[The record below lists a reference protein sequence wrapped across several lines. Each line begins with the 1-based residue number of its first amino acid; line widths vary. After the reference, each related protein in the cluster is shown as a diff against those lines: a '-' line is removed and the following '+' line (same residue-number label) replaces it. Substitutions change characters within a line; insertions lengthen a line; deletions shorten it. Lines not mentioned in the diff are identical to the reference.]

1 MIRKIL
7 IANRGEIAVRIIR
20 TCREMGIRTVV
31 VYSEPDAQSLAVEM
45 ADEAVAIGGHSP
57 TESYLSIPK
66 ILEAARRTGADAVH
80 PGFGFLAENA
90 AFGYAVLAANLIWIG
105 PSPSSIE
112 AMADKRFAKTMLQ
125 GVPFVPGYIEADQS
139 NEAFIQAAAAIGY
152 PIMVKAAAG
161 GGGKGMRLVH
171 RAEDLADAL
180 DSARREAAQAFSND
194 SLMLERALL
203 NPRHIEVQVFGDQMG
218 NVIAIGERECSIQR
232 RHQKI
237 VEETPSTALDPDLRQ
252 RIQITAVSIAR
263 QIGYYSAGTLEFLL
277 DEDGSFY
284 FMEMNTRLQV
294 EHPVTEMVY
303 GIDLVRWQILV
314 AEGASLTDLTAGLT
328 LEPNGHAIEVRVYAE
343 DPSNDFLP
351 VTGQIAYFAP
361 AQHVRTDTGIRTGD
375 VISPYYDP
383 MIAKVIAH
391 APTRSAA
398 IRRLEYALGEMS
410 LLGLTNNIAYLRRVL
425 LSPAHLAGRISTRF
439 VQEHANL
446 LPDER
451 DVPFVALAAAALA
464 RGGANAWRNFP
475 NRPVRHTFAQ
485 GETRILVLLEKSGDG
500 FNVTA
505 GDQTS
510 FIRLL
515 KSMPPHFVLELDGL
529 RQNVLVI
536 SSGDRTWVQTI
547 DRTLSLS
554 WVDPMPATSSED
566 SAAGSLRAPMP
577 GKIIQVLVSDGDTVQ
592 TGDTLMILEA
602 MKMEHRISAPYSGQ
616 VERINY
622 ATGDAVQADEILL
635 ALVPLDKPPS

>member
-1 MIRKIL
+1 
-7 IANRGEIAVRIIR
+7 
-20 TCREMGIRTVV
+20 
-31 VYSEPDAQSLAVEM
+31 
-45 ADEAVAIGGHSP
+45 
-57 TESYLSIPK
+57 
-66 ILEAARRTGADAVH
+66 
-80 PGFGFLAENA
+80 
-90 AFGYAVLAANLIWIG
+90 
-105 PSPSSIE
+105 
-112 AMADKRFAKTMLQ
+112 
-125 GVPFVPGYIEADQS
+125 
-139 NEAFIQAAAAIGY
+139 
-152 PIMVKAAAG
+152 
-161 GGGKGMRLVH
+161 
-171 RAEDLADAL
+171 
-180 DSARREAAQAFSND
+180 
-194 SLMLERALL
+194 
-203 NPRHIEVQVFGDQMG
+203 
-218 NVIAIGERECSIQR
+218 
-232 RHQKI
+232 
-237 VEETPSTALDPDLRQ
+237 
-252 RIQITAVSIAR
+252 
-263 QIGYYSAGTLEFLL
+263 
-277 DEDGSFY
+277 
-284 FMEMNTRLQV
+284 
-294 EHPVTEMVY
+294 
-303 GIDLVRWQILV
+303 
-314 AEGASLTDLTAGLT
+314 
-328 LEPNGHAIEVRVYAE
+328 
-343 DPSNDFLP
+343 
-351 VTGQIAYFAP
+351 
-361 AQHVRTDTGIRTGD
+361 
-375 VISPYYDP
+375 

-485 GETRILVLLEKSGDG
+485 GETRIPVLLEKSGDG

-515 KSMPPHFVLELDGL
+515 KSMPPHFVLEVDGL
-529 RQNVLVI
+529 RQNVLAI
-536 SSGDRTWVQTI
+536 SSGDRTWVQTS

-577 GKIIQVLVSDGDTVQ
+577 GKIIQVFVSDGDTVQ

>member
-7 IANRGEIAVRIIR
+7 IANRGEIALRIIK

-31 VYSEPDAQSLAVEM
+31 VYSVPDASSLAVAM

-57 TESYLSIPK
+57 AESYLNIPK
-66 ILEAARRTGADAVH
+66 ILEAAHRTGADAVH

-90 AFGYAVLAANLIWIG
+90 AFGYAVLAARLIWIG

-125 GVPFVPGYIEADQS
+125 GVPFVPGYIEADQT
-139 NEAFIQAAAAIGY
+139 NEAFIRAAAAIGY

-171 RAEDLADAL
+171 RAEDLPDAL

-203 NPRHIEVQVFGDQMG
+203 NPRHIEIQVFGDQLG

-237 VEETPSTALDPDLRQ
+237 VEETPSTALDYDLRQ

-303 GIDLVRWQILV
+303 GVDLVRWQINV

-328 LEPNGHAIEVRVYAE
+328 LEPNGHAVEVRVYAE

-361 AQHVRTDTGIRTGD
+361 AQHVRTDTGVKTGD

-391 APTRSAA
+391 AQTRSAA

-439 VQEHANL
+439 VQDHANL
-446 LPDER
+446 LPDDA

-464 RGGANAWRNFP
+464 RGAATAWRNFH
-475 NRPVRHTFAQ
+475 NRPVRHTFAYN
-485 GETRILVLLEKSGDG
+485 EKKIPVLLEKSGDG
-500 FNVTA
+500 VNVTV
-505 GDQTS
+505 GDQAA
-510 FIRLL
+510 FIR
-515 KSMPPHFVLELDGL
+515 VLESEAPALVLEVDGL
-529 RQNVLVI
+529 RRKALVV
-536 SSGDRTWVQTI
+536 SRDDRIWVQTGE
-547 DRTLSLS
+547 RTVSLL
-554 WVDPMPATSSED
+554 WVDPMPATTPED

-602 MKMEHRISAPYSGQ
+602 MKMEHRIIAPYEGR

-622 ATGDAVQADEILL
+622 AIGETVQADEILL
-635 ALVPLDKPPS
+635 SLIPSDKAAS